1 MPATV
6 HSMSDYTYIQRGRS
20 WRQAGNNPEHQS
32 ILTTNEPVSKW
43 VDETFFNLSK
53 LMDLPRNWD
62 DYEAQRID
70 SANLST
76 AIRIVHE
83 MAVLGVDYPPTI
95 VPTVTGGV
103 QLEWT
108 AAGSTIELEI
118 VAPYE
123 LYYYGNIGELE
134 RELEFLSADYSWVDR
149 ELASD
154 LQNLYQDNHAAQLLE
169 A

>member
-20 WRQAGNNPEHQS
+20 WRQAGNNPEYQS

-43 VDETFFNLSK
+43 IDETFFNLSK
-53 LMDLPRNWD
+53 LSDLPRNWD
-62 DYEAQRID
+62 DYGAQKVH
-70 SANLST
+70 SANLAT

-83 MAVLGVDYPPTI
+83 MAVFGVDYPPTI

-108 AAGSTIELEI
+108 STGFTIELEI

-123 LYYYGNIGELE
+123 LYYYANIGGLE
-134 RELEFLSADYSWVDR
+134 E
-149 ELASD
+149 
-154 LQNLYQDNHAAQLLE
+154 N
-169 A
+169 